1 MISKNQAL
9 KIVNKI
15 NKQLVNSETI
25 ALVMFNTNV
34 NGKADI
40 TFIHYHHAY
49 GYEDEKSVAPP
60 RMQVKILHWYDDAT
74 INKHLEMIEKTIAG
88 EALLSD

>member
-1 MISKNQAL
+1 MIDKKQTL
-9 KIVNKI
+9 KIVNRI
-15 NKQLVNSETI
+15 NKLLADSDTF
-25 ALVMFNTNV
+25 AMVMFNTNV

-49 GYEDEKSVAPP
+49 AHEESAFPP
-60 RMQVKILHWYDDAT
+60 RMQIKILHWYDDAT
-74 INKHLEMIEKTIAG
+74 INKHLEMIEKVIAG